1 MGSYYKKYAN
11 VNYFLCLA
19 SYAIEIFFLYPILE
33 WIDRV
38 QNSSCWVNRIPA
50 GLPQENQT
58 VLSVENFIKDLPK
71 SAKLI
76 PISARLIPM
85 WNWGVYYFFMLPGA
99 VLVFKNNYNKASI
112 HSLFHVFNFYSV
124 FSCNSSIPKFR
135 KV

>member
-11 VNYFLCLA
+11 VNYFLRLA
-19 SYAIEIFFLYPILE
+19 SYAIEIFFRYPILE

-38 QNSSCWVNRIPA
+38 QNSSCWVNRTPA

-71 SAKLI
+71 SARLI

-85 WNWGVYYFFMLPGA
+85 WNWYLKTITTKHQFTLCFTCLIFVQFF
-99 VLVFKNNYNKASI
+99 LVILQFQ
-112 HSLFHVFNFYSV
+112 SLE
-124 FSCNSSIPKFR
+124 KFR
-135 KV
+135 KIFKV